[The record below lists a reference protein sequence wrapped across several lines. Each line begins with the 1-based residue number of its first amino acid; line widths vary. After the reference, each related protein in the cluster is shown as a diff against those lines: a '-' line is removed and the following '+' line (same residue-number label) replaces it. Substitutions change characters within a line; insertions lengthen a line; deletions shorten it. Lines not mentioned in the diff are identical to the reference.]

1 MVDIMKLK
9 EFGKTIIFFMNPI
22 ALFTYLVCLSEYIK
36 IINKE
41 YTKKVKLEKMI
52 YRFNR
57 F

>member
-1 MVDIMKLK
+1 MKLK